1 MTAEAMVVCGCL
13 GALDGPEAVR
23 NAADVIDRESAVRAV
38 EAQLERDYQ
47 RWRAVD
53 EAALCMAVVD
63 VEEHALVWIVHWT
76 SEAFVRTGDPSFI
89 LAGGGPYLVDRVD
102 GGLHEIGVVLSVTG
116 AWEDDYRGRIRGLP
130 VRTAV
135 DDLHDALRD
144 AAFTRGRMHAV
155 RTLRR
160 KLPALSPAE
169 AIEYVTAL
177 LEGDAPVR
185 LVAVTTRE
193 LVEPLNPVY
202 AVKTVLS
209 GAEPRGDQA

>member
-1 MTAEAMVVCGCL
+1 M
-13 GALDGPEAVR
+13 LDGPWAVR

-47 RWRAVD
+47 RWRAMD
-53 EAALCMAVVD
+53 EAALRMAVVD

-76 SEAFVRTGDPSFI
+76 SETFVRTGDPAFM
-89 LAGGGPYLVDRVD
+89 LAGNGPYLVDRVD
-102 GGLHEIGVVLSVTG
+102 GGLHEIGVVSSVTG

-144 AAFTRGRMHAV
+144 VALTRGRVHAV

-160 KLPALSPAE
+160 RVPVLSPAE
-169 AIEYVTAL
+169 AIEYVSAL
-177 LEGDAPVR
+177 LAGDVPAR
-185 LVAVTTRE
+185 LVAVSTRE

-209 GAEPRGDQA
+209 GAETPGDQV

>member
-1 MTAEAMVVCGCL
+1 M
-13 GALDGPEAVR
+13 
-23 NAADVIDRESAVRAV
+23 
-38 EAQLERDYQ
+38 
-47 RWRAVD
+47 
-53 EAALCMAVVD
+53 
-63 VEEHALVWIVHWT
+63 LVWIVHWT
-76 SEAFVRTGDPSFI
+76 SEAFVRTGDPSVM

-102 GGLHEIGVVLSVTG
+102 GGLHEIGVVSSVTG

-144 AAFTRGRMHAV
+144 AAFTLGRMHAV

-160 KLPALSPAE
+160 KLPAFSPAE
-169 AIEYVTAL
+169 IEYVTAP

-185 LVAVTTRE
+185 FVAVATRE
-193 LVEPLNPVY
+193 LVEPLDPVY

-209 GAEPRGDQA
+209 GAEPPARLGVTDA